1 MFQVTSWFRLT
12 RDAVHQQQGRDIP
25 SLAFVHIPIH
35 STRAYQD
42 GGRDPATAPG
52 LDEELIGHQGDVCD
66 SDNNCDYTSA
76 DSTFMKALVETK
88 GLMGVFS
95 GHDHGV
101 E

>member
-1 MFQVTSWFRLT
+1 VTSWYRLT
-12 RDAVHQQQGRDIP
+12 SKAIRQQQGRVIP
-25 SLAFVHIPIH
+25 SLAFVHIPVH

-42 GGRDPATAPG
+42 NGRDPAKAPG
-52 LDEELIGHQGDVCD
+52 ISEELIGHQGDVCD
-66 SDNNCDYTSA
+66 SNGKCEYTGA
-76 DSTFMKALVETK
+76 DVPFMNALVETE